1 MRKMFL
7 KAFGLGLA
15 ANAALTR
22 SRFKALEQRV
32 LTPAFVRLTLLVR
45 GRRSVARDAG
55 SLGAEWERLLASRKT
70 AHVTEVVAASATGPA
85 TAFGEITVHCPLR
98 GTGDVHACHRLMAY
112 DRGLVERAGGQF
124 VVLESQATPGRT
136 SCRIAIRAA
145 GERIDDLVPAHARQ
159 PETNGALPTS
169 ESSVQQRKR

>member
-1 MRKMFL
+1 MRKLFL
-7 KAFGLGLA
+7 RAFSVGLA

-22 SRFKALEQRV
+22 SRFKAIEQRV

-45 GRRSVARDAG
+45 GKRSVPSDVA

-70 AHVTEVVAASATGPA
+70 AHVTEVVPASASTPA
-85 TAFGEITVHCPLR
+85 TAYGEITVHCPLR

-124 VVLESQATPGRT
+124 LVLESQATPGRT

-145 GERIDDLVPAHARQ
+145 GERIDDLQEAHVQ
-159 PETNGALPTS
+159 PDTNGALPTS
-169 ESSVQQRKR
+169 DSSVQHRKT